1 MAISKILYMKDCGGH
16 FHGRHLKSAL
26 DYIMNPE
33 KTQDGRL
40 VGGINC
46 QPDNAFEQMK
56 DTKRKFG
63 KIDKRQGYH
72 LILSFKEGETNPDM
86 VYEITRRF
94 VEEYLGKQFEAVY
107 CVHDNTDHVHSHI
120 VFNSVSFVD
129 GHKYRYE
136 KGDWARDIQ
145 PITNRLCEEYGL
157 STIEIEGDKDATHEH
172 YKEWNEYRDGKFV
185 WSDMIV
191 RDLDSC
197 ILQATDFDGF
207 LELLKDKGYEIK
219 QGKYL
224 AVKPPG
230 MGRYKRCK
238 TLGENY
244 SEERI
249 RARITEEDLKFYQEQ
264 KKEFEPQLV
273 KCYVKRYRRAKMSG
287 LQKRYYAKLYRI
299 GKLKKKPYS
308 QVWKYRNDIKKMQ
321 KLQEQ
326 YLFLVRHEIHN
337 VVDLAATV
345 ENLTDKKKD
354 ASKEK
359 SRVYHS
365 KEKCSS
371 IFELA
376 DAMQEIAP
384 AENSYQKGDIFFE
397 EEHQQWILLSQQL
410 ENEGYS
416 LEEAEQLR
424 AYYREQFSQ
433 VSRKEKAVF
442 KELNLGKGIMK
453 DILKD
458 EDDRSR
464 EYEPSKDKTIERD
477 KKQPVR

>member
-33 KTQDGRL
+33 KTQEGRL

-46 QPDNAFEQMK
+46 QPDMAFEQMK
-56 DTKRKFG
+56 ASKRKFG

-72 LILSFKEGETNPDM
+72 LILSFKEGEADPDM

-94 VEEYLGKQFEAVY
+94 VVEYLGREYEAVY

-120 VFNSVSFVD
+120 VFNSVSFLD

-157 STIEIEGDKDATHEH
+157 STIEIEGDKDADHEH

-185 WSDMIV
+185 WSDMIA

-207 LELLKDKGYEIK
+207 LELMKEKGYEIK

-224 AVKPPG
+224 AVKPLG
-230 MGRYKRCK
+230 MGRFKRCK
-238 TLGENY
+238 TLGANY
-244 SEERI
+244 SEESIRTRI
-249 RARITEEDLKFYQEQ
+249 EAEDLKFYQAQ
-264 KKEFEPQLV
+264 KQEVEPQLV

-287 LQKRYYAKLYRI
+287 LQKKYYAKLYRI
-299 GKLKKKPYS
+299 GKLKKRPYS
-308 QVWKYRNDIKKMQ
+308 QAWKYKNDIKKME
-321 KLQEQ
+321 KLQQQ
-326 YLFLVRHEIHN
+326 YLFLVRHDIHN

-345 ENLTDKKKD
+345 ENLTDKKKE

-359 SRVYHS
+359 SRVYRA
-365 KEKCSS
+365 KEKCRT
-371 IFELA
+371 IFETA
-376 DAMQEIAP
+376 DAMQEISP
-384 AENSYQKGDIFFE
+384 AEKSYQNGDTFFA
-397 EEHQQWILLSQQL
+397 EEHSQWIILREQL
-410 ENEGYS
+410 AREGYS
-416 LEEAEQLR
+416 LEETKKLR
-424 AYYREQFSQ
+424 EYYREQFRL
-433 VSRKEKAVF
+433 VSSKEKAVY
-442 KELNLGKGIMK
+442 KELNLGRG
-453 DILKD
+453 ILKD
-458 EDDRSR
+458 VMAEDTGRIV
-464 EYEPSKDKTIERD
+464 EPVPSEEKIIERD
-477 KKQPVR
+477 RKQPIR

>member
-1 MAISKILYMKDCGGH
+1 MAISKILCMKDCGGH

-26 DYIMNPE
+26 DYIMNVE
-33 KTQDGRL
+33 KTQNGRL

-56 DTKRKFG
+56 NTKRKFG

-86 VYEITRRF
+86 VYEITKRF
-94 VEEYLGKQFEAVY
+94 VEKYLGSEYEAVY

-120 VFNSVSFVD
+120 VFNSVSFID

-136 KGDWARDIQ
+136 KGDWAKVIQ

-157 STIEIEGDKDATHEH
+157 STIGIEGDKDATHEH

-185 WSDMIV
+185 WSDMIA

-197 ILQATDFDGF
+197 ILQANDYDGF
-207 LELLKDKGYEIK
+207 LELLMEKGYEIK

-230 MGRYKRCK
+230 MNRYKRCK

-249 RARITEEDLKFYQEQ
+249 RTRIQEEDLSFYQEQ

-287 LQKRYYAKLYRI
+287 LQKRYYGKLYQI
-299 GKLKKKPYS
+299 GKLKKRPYS
-308 QVWKYRNDIKKMQ
+308 QAWKYKNDIKKMQ
-321 KLQEQ
+321 KLQQQ
-326 YLFLVRHEIHN
+326 YLFLVRHDIHN
-337 VVDLAATV
+337 VVDLALTV
-345 ENLTDKKKD
+345 ENLTDKKKE
-354 ASKEK
+354 ASKER
-359 SRVYHS
+359 SQVYRS
-365 KEKCSS
+365 KEKCKT
-371 IFELA
+371 IFEIA
-376 DAMQEIAP
+376 DAMQELEP
-384 AENSYQKGDIFFE
+384 AENCFQKGDMFFQD
-397 EEHQQWILLSQQL
+397 EHEQWMSFTKRLA
-410 ENEGYS
+410 EEGYT
-416 LEEAEQLR
+416 LEETRQLR
-424 AYYREQFSQ
+424 FYYKEQFAL
-433 VSRKEKAVF
+433 VSSKEKAVF
-442 KELNLGKGIMK
+442 KELNLGKA
-453 DILKD
+453 ILRD
-458 EDDRSR
+458 VTSEEADRTR
-464 EYEPSKDKTIERD
+464 MEELRKDKTEERD

>member
-1 MAISKILYMKDCGGH
+1 M
-16 FHGRHLKSAL
+16 
-26 DYIMNPE
+26 
-33 KTQDGRL
+33 
-40 VGGINC
+40 
-46 QPDNAFEQMK
+46 
-56 DTKRKFG
+56 
-63 KIDKRQGYH
+63 
-72 LILSFKEGETNPDM
+72 
-86 VYEITRRF
+86 
-94 VEEYLGKQFEAVY
+94 
-107 CVHDNTDHVHSHI
+107 
-120 VFNSVSFVD
+120 
-129 GHKYRYE
+129 
-136 KGDWARDIQ
+136 
-145 PITNRLCEEYGL
+145 
-157 STIEIEGDKDATHEH
+157 
-172 YKEWNEYRDGKFV
+172 
-185 WSDMIV
+185 
-191 RDLDSC
+191 
-197 ILQATDFDGF
+197 
-207 LELLKDKGYEIK
+207 KDKGNEIK

-230 MGRYKRCK
+230 MGRFKRCK

-249 RARITEEDLKFYQEQ
+249 RIRIQEEDLQFYQEQ

-321 KLQEQ
+321 KLQQQ
-326 YLFLVRHEIHN
+326 YLFLVRHDIHN

-345 ENLTDKKKD
+345 ENLTDKKKE

-359 SRVYHS
+359 SRVYRS
-365 KEKCSS
+365 KEKCKT
-371 IFELA
+371 IFEIA

-384 AENSYQKGDIFFE
+384 AENCYQNGDTFFA
-397 EEHQQWILLSQQL
+397 EEHQQWMELSRQL
-410 ENEGYS
+410 EEEGYS
-416 LEEAEQLR
+416 LEKTEKLR
-424 AYYREQFSQ
+424 SYYREQFSQ

-453 DILKD
+453 DILD
-458 EDDRSR
+458 TEDDRSR